1 MSEDVD
7 ATIKGEF
14 EAALDRVKN
23 LPDQP
28 PPTLLKLYSLY
39 KQAIQEDVTGKRP
52 GRLDFRGRAKYDA
65 WASKK
70 GLSREEA
77 MKAYTTLVEKLEG
90 V

>member
-1 MSEDVD
+1 MSEDVE
-7 ATIKGEF
+7 ARIKGDF
-14 EAALDRVKN
+14 EVALDRVKN

-28 PPTLLKLYSLY
+28 PTTLLKLYALY
-39 KQAIQEDVTGKRP
+39 KQALQGDVTGKRP

-77 MKAYTTLVEKLEG
+77 MKAYTALVEKLEG
-90 V
+90 S